1 MRARGSVTGPLILIA
16 IGVLFLIHAISPEFR
31 IGEMLAQYWP
41 YLLIAWGVIGL
52 FEIAVRAVR
61 GAPIPTNGISGG
73 GWLLVILICIAGL
86 TSFEVRRP
94 DNWWRRVGFERGV
107 QAFGEEHQY
116 SVNTIEKSAGKTP
129 RIVIENFRGDAKI
142 VGTETTD
149 LVVNGHK
156 TVRAFEAREADSANV
171 QSPVNVAVEGNTV
184 TIRCNQDKV
193 SGRTPVT
200 TDLDLSVPK
209 GASIE
214 ATGTVGD
221 FDISS
226 LTGAIDISSD
236 NAGVRLQDIR
246 GNVKIDTRRSDLV
259 RCTNV
264 NGTVDLR
271 GHGTDVELAKVAG
284 QVTISGDYTGTV
296 SLRELAKPARVENM
310 RTQLDIQQVPGEI
323 RLDRGSLTLQNVIGP
338 MKLTTR
344 ATDVSIDGL

>member
-1 MRARGSVTGPLILIA
+1 
-16 IGVLFLIHAISPEFR
+16 
-31 IGEMLAQYWP
+31 
-41 YLLIAWGVIGL
+41 
-52 FEIAVRAVR
+52 
-61 GAPIPTNGISGG
+61 
-73 GWLLVILICIAGL
+73 
-86 TSFEVRRP
+86 
-94 DNWWRRVGFERGV
+94 
-107 QAFGEEHQY
+107 
-116 SVNTIEKSAGKTP
+116 SAGKTP

-236 NAGVRLQDIR
+236 NAGVRLQDIG

-271 GHGTDVELAKVAG
+271 GHGTDVEVAKVAG

-323 RLDRGSLTLQNVIGP
+323 RMDRGSLTLQNVIGP

-344 ATDVSIDGL
+344 ATDVSIDGLSNDVEMTVDKGDIDLRPSRLPLGKILVHTRSGNIELALPQSATFALSASTDHGEIDNEFGEALKQRTDGRGAKLEGAVGNGPEVNLVTDRGSITVRKSSSETGPGKVAVIARRPVVATAVF